1 MQDKGKTYEIAM
13 LGDQSSIAGF
23 RGVGVRTFAV
33 NPDSDVNR
41 LLEDLIFSEDF
52 AIIYITEAV
61 ATEVAEL
68 LAEHKDDY
76 LPAIIT
82 LPTQGSEETT
92 SVDNLRSL
100 VIRAI
105 GVDLVSSMLEDD
117 AEEQEFDEDE
127 YMD

>member
-1 MQDKGKTYEIAM
+1 M